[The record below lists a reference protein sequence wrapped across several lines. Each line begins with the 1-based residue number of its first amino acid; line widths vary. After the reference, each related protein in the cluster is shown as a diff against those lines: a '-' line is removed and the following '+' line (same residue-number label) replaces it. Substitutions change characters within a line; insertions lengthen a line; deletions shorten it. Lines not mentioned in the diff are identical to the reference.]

1 MQMLY
6 DQEYEEYRDR
16 LTKASEDP
24 SIRLALRRAIASYR
38 ENVNLTL
45 TRFPQTLT
53 KRKDGRAIK
62 EYSIAHMEEL
72 VKQAKDSIIDVKGS
86 SDIVQT
92 PEQLLKRL
100 DELIGTGKWI
110 VKSKSITS
118 EEFEINEHLEA
129 TGNKVTE
136 TDLGEFILQNLHE
149 KPMHLLTPSIHVPR
163 ERVAEMLS
171 KLVGRKLEPDIEL
184 LVETARQLLR
194 EAYFKADI
202 GMSGANVVTADTGTV
217 FLIENEGN
225 ARFVSN
231 APRTHIAV
239 VGFEKVVPTL
249 TDGMIVSELTWRY
262 ASYKA
267 PSYVSLITGVSKTGD
282 IEKMQTYGAHGP
294 KNLHVIFVDN
304 KRTELAK
311 DPVYREALYC
321 TKCGSCLYECPIFG
335 VAAGKFGHK
344 YFGGVGTI
352 WTAFI
357 AGGLEKALPMAYSC
371 TLCGRCKD
379 HCPYEINT
387 PAMIQK
393 LRNELVGRKMT
404 ITALDEACKNIERTG
419 NPYGLEAPIEIP
431 E

>member
-1 MQMLY
+1 MSY
-6 DQEYEEYRDR
+6 DQAYEAYRES
-16 LTKASEDP
+16 LFKACEDP
-24 SIRLALRRAIASYR
+24 KIRLALKRAIASFR
-38 ENVNLTL
+38 ENVNLAL
-45 TRFPQTLT
+45 ARFPQTVT

-62 EYSIAHMEEL
+62 EYSVARMEEL
-72 VKQAKDSIIDVKGS
+72 VKQAKDSIIDVKGNC
-86 SDIVQT
+86 DIVQT

-118 EEFEINEHLEA
+118 EEFEINEHLEGK
-129 TGNKVTE
+129 GNKVTE
-136 TDLGEFILQNLHE
+136 TDLGEFILQNIHE
-149 KPMHLLTPSIHVPR
+149 KPMHILSPSIHVPR

-171 KLVGRKLEPDIEL
+171 EIVGRKLEPDIGL

-194 EAYFKADI
+194 DAYFKADI
-202 GMSGANVVTADTGTV
+202 GMSGANVVAADTGTV

-225 ARFVSN
+225 ARFVTN

-249 TDGMIVSELTWRY
+249 MDGMVVSELTWRY

-267 PSYVSLITGVSKTGD
+267 PSYVSLITGASKTGD
-282 IEKMQTYGAHGP
+282 IEKVQTFGAHGP
-294 KNLHVIFVDN
+294 KNLHVIFVNN

-321 TKCGSCLYECPIFG
+321 MKCGSCLYECPIYG
-335 VAAGKFGHK
+335 VTAGRFGHK

-357 AGGLEKALPMAYSC
+357 AGGMEKALPMAYSC

-379 HCPYEINT
+379 HCPFEIDA

-393 LRNELVGRKMT
+393 LRNELVDEKMT
-404 ITALDEACKNIERTG
+404 LTALDEACKNIEKIG